1 MLENNPPVTDTA
13 FPSLGSDARVAA
25 KILLYRNNIERFC
38 CNELKIKTKAIGYAQ
53 LIPNKAQIP
62 LLESVKKQ
70 LKEQGKIR
78 QLWFKGRQIG
88 SSTLASAIVFH
99 KTSLFSGVNSFI
111 VAQDK
116 TTATK
121 IFNMT
126 DLMYRNMSRD
136 IRPPRS
142 YFTKG
147 TELVLG
153 SDVDDRDSS
162 GMTSNLLVGQAK
174 EVNLAVG
181 STVHALILSEIARYP
196 SSAPLTESL
205 FPACSDAPGT
215 IRIIESTAHF
225 GGGADY
231 FHEQCDRAMRG
242 GGEYRYAFSPWWMLD
257 EYAIPLAKGEKFR
270 LDAHSDYPGEKVLH
284 KKIGLTLENLKWRRS
299 KIDEYSGDV
308 DLFYLSYPTN
318 FSEGWI
324 TRDSS
329 AFPYG
334 RLNEMQTQVRPP
346 KKRFTVGD
354 GKLIPD
360 PEGLLYVWRTSE
372 KDVLYDIGG
381 DVAGG
386 DGSATDGA
394 EGAKSGDFSVV
405 EVVQRGTLEQVAEWR
420 GHILPRAFG
429 DVLAA
434 VGRYYNNA
442 QVAPELNTFGMST
455 LERLREN
462 YANIYIWRKRDGIS
476 MDFTKKLGW
485 VTSYESKNTLV
496 NTMREK
502 LYYRQTII
510 HSKTLW
516 EEMRNFV
523 KDLTPTGM
531 ITYHAATGYD
541 DCAMAFL
548 IAVQT
553 SEDENFE
560 RFYKMSV
567 TETTPI
573 AAGSGLDPA
582 HFDAEGLHPIGDATL
597 LVDTG
602 SW

>member
-1 MLENNPPVTDTA
+1 MSETNFLEI
-13 FPSLGSDARVAA
+13 GSDAQVAA
-25 KILLYRNNIERFC
+25 KILLYRNNVERFC
-38 CNELKIKTKAIGYAQ
+38 CNELKIKTKDIGSSF
-53 LIPNKAQIP
+53 LVPNKAQIP
-62 LLESVKKQ
+62 LLKSVQKQ
-70 LKEQGKIR
+70 IKEQGKIR

-88 SSTLASAIVFH
+88 ASTLAAAIVFH

-116 TTATK
+116 VTASK
-121 IFNMT
+121 IFSIA
-126 DLMYRNMSRD
+126 DLFYRNMSAD

-142 YFTKG
+142 YFTKNS
-147 TELVLG
+147 ELVLG
-153 SDVDDRDSS
+153 ADPSDRNAS
-162 GMTSNLLVGQAK
+162 GITSNLLVGQAK
-174 EVNLAVG
+174 EVHLG
-181 STVHALILSEIARYP
+181 IGGALHCLHLSEIARYP
-196 SSAPLTESL
+196 SATPLLESL

-231 FHEQCDRAMRG
+231 FKEQCQRAMKG
-242 GGEYRYAFSPWWMLD
+242 TGEYRYAFSPWWFLD
-257 EYAIPLAKGEKFR
+257 EYRIPLVRGEKFK
-270 LDAHSDYPGEKVLH
+270 LDAHSDYPGEKTLH
-284 KKIGLTLENLKWRRS
+284 KKVGLTLENLKWRRS

-318 FSEGWI
+318 FTEGWI

-334 RLNEMQTQVRPP
+334 RLTEMQTEVRPP
-346 KKRFTVGD
+346 KKRFSINN
-354 GKLIPD
+354 GKLYED
-360 PEGLLYVWRTSE
+360 PEGLLYVWRMPE
-372 KDVLYDIGG
+372 KDKIYDIGA
-381 DVAGG
+381 DIAGG
-386 DGSATDGA
+386 DGSSTDGA
-394 EGAKSGDFSVV
+394 EGARFGDYSVA
-405 EVVQRGTLEQVAEWR
+405 EVVSRGTLEQCAEWR
-420 GHILPRAFG
+420 GHILPRALG

-434 VGRYYNNA
+434 IGRFYNDA
-442 QVAPELNTFGMST
+442 QIAPELNTFGMST
-455 LERLREN
+455 LERLRES
-462 YANIYIWRKRDGIS
+462 YSNIYIWRKRDGIS

-485 VTSYESKNTLV
+485 VTGYESKNVIV

-510 HSKTLW
+510 HSKILW
-516 EEMRNFV
+516 DEMRNFV

-531 ITYHAATGYD
+531 ITYHAGVGYD

-560 RFYKMSV
+560 RFYKSSV
-567 TETTPI
+567 SD
-573 AAGSGLDPA
+573 AAPDKPKAAIDEA
-582 HFDAEGLHPIGDATL
+582 HFDAQGLHPDGESTL